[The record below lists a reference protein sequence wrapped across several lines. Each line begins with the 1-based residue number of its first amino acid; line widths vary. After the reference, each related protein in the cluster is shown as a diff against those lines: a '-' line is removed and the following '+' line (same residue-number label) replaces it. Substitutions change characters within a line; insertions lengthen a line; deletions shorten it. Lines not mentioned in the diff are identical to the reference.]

1 MKLQISKYR
10 KQKTEVRGQKNLSS
24 VFCYLSS
31 GFTLVEIMLVVIIIA
46 ALAAMIMPR
55 LAGRSEEA
63 KKARAQAEISSNIG
77 LALKLYELDN
87 GNYPT
92 TEQGL
97 NALMAKP
104 STNPVPQNWKGPYL
118 EKKTIDPWGRPYQY
132 KSPGIHSQTGFDLYS
147 LGKDGTEGNED
158 DVTNWE

>member
-1 MKLQISKYR
+1 
-10 KQKTEVRGQKNLSS
+10 
-24 VFCYLSS
+24 
-31 GFTLVEIMLVVIIIA
+31 
-46 ALAAMIMPR
+46 
-55 LAGRSEEA
+55 
-63 KKARAQAEISSNIG
+63 
-77 LALKLYELDN
+77 
-87 GNYPT
+87 
-92 TEQGL
+92 
-97 NALMAKP
+97 MAKP